1 MALTPEEIKSVNEEY
16 KNLANRLDEIDK
28 KTLSGVKEALL
39 SGKVTLEEWNRELKR
54 FKTTADNI
62 GNSLS
67 YIANSF
73 KDSVNELQKQN
84 KYLSSA
90 KTIIN
95 NISKSAQSAL
105 SVRRGETDIN
115 VKNITLAK
123 QQIAS
128 QKEQLKLAIKNGN
141 LTKSQR
147 GEIYKTL
154 NDLDDYEGGL
164 TGVLKTN
171 EEINKSLGFGPQLLG
186 GLDKAFQKL
195 GLPPLGIKDAID
207 ETRRLGQVAAATGD
221 KDFNAFGTF
230 MSKFGENLKNSL
242 SLANVLQASFTAIVK
257 SVLDLNKAQTDF
269 RRLTGESA
277 KEVGLVNDGLLTSV
291 DLIKTQVALTE
302 QFGLNA
308 NAAFSSETLQEV
320 GEITKAI
327 GLSSDEAGNLARFSE
342 IAGTNLNGQLDAL
355 SKSVPKAFSQKQILS
370 ETANVSS
377 DIALA
382 MGNSAYEIG
391 QAVIQAKQLGL
402 SLSDVNGIADSL
414 LDIEQSLAAE
424 FEAEVITGKQL
435 NFERARGFALQNNLA
450 GLTEEIKNN
459 EDLIKG
465 FATANRIEQEAIAKT
480 LNMSRQQMADMVMSS
495 KLVNTLT
502 KEQRANAAGVSV
514 EQLKQLDINQSIDDS
529 INKITQSLAGPLEK
543 FAQLLQYTIQF
554 TDALLVGAGVFAL
567 INNRAKI
574 QLGIQ
579 NAIAIFQNKNL
590 LKGIADMAINA
601 FNSAA
606 KIPFIGP
613 ALGAAAAAT
622 AYALG
627 KSYMSKGDDV
637 MSEGGYGNRTL
648 MGPKGSI
655 ALNNNDTVIAG
666 TNLFPKDKSIER
678 NAPTNVT
685 VTLSQSDIKS
695 IANAVREGASQAT
708 INLDGDK
715 VSNRLQPSL
724 AVNTRR
730 YSV

>member
-1 MALTPEEIKSVNEEY
+1 MATEEELNNARDLRDIEEDRLGISGQLLESIREANNVTLENVRNLSLQRQEKQDIRDISRSINKIAKDSFSLTAKDLGST
-16 KNLANRLDEIDK
+16 KNLAKIQKDQVNLQAKIALSK
-28 KTLSGVKEALL
+28 NIIKTLSESNSEAEFEAAVALEAQVIEAEKLSAELKIIEETAERVANNFGVKTFSALEDITQAIPGLRILAGPFKEAAQAAREIAIETDSSTKAFAAGAKVLTNQLLIGGALKVLDSLL
-39 SGKVTLEEWNRELKR
+39 S
-54 FKTTADNI
+54 
-62 GNSLS
+62 
-67 YIANSF
+67 
-73 KDSVNELQKQN
+73 
-84 KYLSSA
+84 
-90 KTIIN
+90 
-95 NISKSAQSAL
+95 
-105 SVRRGETDIN
+105 
-115 VKNITLAK
+115 
-123 QQIAS
+123 
-128 QKEQLKLAIKNGN
+128 
-141 LTKSQR
+141 
-147 GEIYKTL
+147 
-154 NDLDDYEGGL
+154 
-164 TGVLKTN
+164 
-171 EEINKSLGFGPQLLG
+171 INKS
-186 GLDKAFQKL
+186 
-195 GLPPLGIKDAID
+195 
-207 ETRRLGQVAAATGD
+207 
-221 KDFNAFGTF
+221 
-230 MSKFGENLKNSL
+230 
-242 SLANVLQASFTAIVK
+242 
-257 SVLDLNKAQTDF
+257 QTDF

-277 KEVGLVNDGLLTSV
+277 KEVGLLNDGLLTSI

-308 NAAFSSETLQEV
+308 SAAFSNETLQEV
-320 GEITKAI
+320 GELTKAV
-327 GLSSDEAGNLARFSE
+327 GLTAEEAGNFARFSE
-342 IAGTNLNGQLDAL
+342 ITGTNLNEQLDTL

-424 FEAEVITGKQL
+424 FEAEVITGKQINL
-435 NFERARGFALQNNLA
+435 ERARGFALQNDLA

-480 LNMSRQQMADMVMSS
+480 LGMSRQQMADMVMSS

-502 KEQRANAAGVSV
+502 EEQRANAAGVSV

-554 TDALLVGAGVFAL
+554 TDALLVGAGVFTL

-579 NAIAIFQNKNL
+579 GAITAFQNQSL
-590 LKGIADMAINA
+590 LKSIQQMATTA
-601 FNSAA
+601 FSSAA

-655 ALNNNDTVIAG
+655 ALNNEDTVIAG
-666 TNLFPKDKSIER
+666 TNLFPKDKSSER

-685 VTLSQSDIKS
+685 VTLSQTDIKA
-695 IANAVREGASQAT
+695 IASAVREGASQAT
-708 INLDGDK
+708 INLDGDR

>member
-1 MALTPEEIKSVNEEY
+1 MALTPEEIKLVNEEF
-16 KNLANRLDEIDK
+16 KNLVSRLDEIDK
-28 KTLSGVKEALL
+28 KSLSSVKEGLL
-39 SGKVTLEEWNRELKR
+39 SGKITLEEWNIELKR
-54 FKTTADNI
+54 FKTTADNV

-90 KTIIN
+90 KNIIN

-115 VKNITLAK
+115 VKNIIQAK
-123 QQIAS
+123 QQIES

-147 GEIYKTL
+147 EEIYKTL
-154 NDLDDYEGGL
+154 NDLDAYEEGL

-207 ETRRLGQVAAATGD
+207 ETRRLGQVAASTGEE
-221 KDFNAFGTF
+221 FNAFGTF

-277 KEVGLVNDGLLTSV
+277 KEVGLVNDGLLTSI

-308 NAAFSSETLQEV
+308 STAFSKETLQEV

-327 GLSSDEAGNLARFSE
+327 GLSATESGNLARFSK
-342 IAGTNLNGQLDAL
+342 IAGDNLNGQLDAL

-402 SLSDVNGIADSL
+402 SLSDVNNIADGL
-414 LDIEQSLAAE
+414 LDIESSLQAE

-435 NFERARGFALQNNLA
+435 NFERARGFALQNKL
-450 GLTEEIKNN
+450 GDLTEEIKNN

-502 KEQRANAAGVSV
+502 EEQRANAAGVSI

-579 NAIAIFQNKNL
+579 GAIATFQNKNL

-601 FNSAA
+601 FNSAS

-627 KSYMSKGDDV
+627 KSYISKGEDV
-637 MSEGGYGNRTL
+637 ISEGGYGNRTL

-666 TNLFPKDKSIER
+666 TNLFPKDKSSER

-685 VTLSQSDIKS
+685 VTLSQNDIKA
-695 IANAVREGASQAT
+695 IASAVREGASQAT
-708 INLDGDK
+708 INLDGDRI
-715 VSNRLQPSL
+715 STRLQPSL

>member
-16 KNLANRLDEIDK
+16 KKLANRLDEIDK

-39 SGKVTLEEWNRELKR
+39 SGKITLEEWNRELKR
-54 FKTTADNI
+54 FKTTADNV

-115 VKNITLAK
+115 VKNIIQAK
-123 QQIAS
+123 QQIES

-154 NDLDDYEGGL
+154 NDLDAYEEGL

-186 GLDKAFQKL
+186 GLEKALQKL

-207 ETRRLGQVAAATGD
+207 ETRRLGQVAASTGEE
-221 KDFNAFGTF
+221 FSAFDTF

-277 KEVGLVNDGLLTSV
+277 KEVGLTNDGLLTSV
-291 DLIKTQVALTE
+291 DLIQTQVALTE
-302 QFGLNA
+302 QLGLNA
-308 NAAFSSETLQEV
+308 REAFGTETLQEV

-327 GLSSDEAGNLARFSE
+327 GLSATESGNLARFSK
-342 IAGTNLNGQLDAL
+342 IAGDNLNGQLDAL

-382 MGNSAYEIG
+382 MGNSTYEIG
-391 QAVIQAKQLGL
+391 QAVIQAKKLGL
-402 SLSDVNGIADSL
+402 SLSDVNNIADGL
-414 LDIEQSLAAE
+414 LDIESSLQAE

-435 NFERARGFALQNNLA
+435 NFERARGFALQNDLA

-502 KEQRANAAGVSV
+502 DEQRANAAGVSV
-514 EQLKQLDINQSIDDS
+514 EQLKQLDINQSISDS

-543 FAQLLQYTIQF
+543 FAQILQFTIQISDYIAAGASGLLLYNSYLKIS
-554 TDALLVGAGVFAL
+554 TALKKKNIALTTMEGLKSAGVA
-567 INNRAKI
+567 AVE
-574 QLGIQ
+574 
-579 NAIAIFQNKNL
+579 AIKSVVKTPI
-590 LKGIADMAINA
+590 
-601 FNSAA
+601 
-606 KIPFIGP
+606 IGP
-613 ALGAAAAAT
+613 ALAAAAGVGV
-622 AYALG
+622 YALA
-627 KSYMSKGDDV
+627 KKYISKGEDV
-637 MSEGGYGNRTL
+637 ISEGGYGNRTL

-666 TNLFPKDKSIER
+666 TNLFPKDKSSER

-685 VTLSQSDIKS
+685 VTLSQNDIKA
-695 IANAVREGASQAT
+695 IASAVREGASQAT

-715 VSNRLQPSL
+715 ISNRLQPSL
-724 AVNTRR
+724 AVNTRK

>member
-1 MALTPEEIKSVNEEY
+1 MALTPEEIKSVNEEFS
-16 KNLANRLDEIDK
+16 KLVNKLDEIDQ
-28 KTLSGVKEALL
+28 KTLSRTREALL

-54 FKTTADNI
+54 FNTTADNV

-123 QQIAS
+123 QQIES

-154 NDLDDYEGGL
+154 NDLDAYEEGL

-207 ETRRLGQVAAATGD
+207 ETRRLGQVAASTGEE
-221 KDFNAFGTF
+221 FNAFGTF

-402 SLSDVNGIADSL
+402 SLSDVNNIADGL

-435 NFERARGFALQNNLA
+435 NFERARGIAIQNNLA

-459 EDLIKG
+459 EDIIKG
-465 FATANRIEQEAIAKT
+465 IATANRIEQEAIAKT

-502 KEQRANAAGVSV
+502 EEQRANAAGVSV

-601 FNSAA
+601 FNSAS

-666 TNLFPKDKSIER
+666 TNLFPKDKSSER

-685 VTLSQSDIKS
+685 VTLSQNDIKA
-695 IANAVREGASQAT
+695 IASAVREGASQAT
-708 INLDGDK
+708 INLDGDRI
-715 VSNRLQPSL
+715 STRLQPSL

>member
-1 MALTPEEIKSVNEEY
+1 MALTPEEIKLVNEEF
-16 KNLANRLDEIDK
+16 KNLVSRLDEIDK
-28 KTLSGVKEALL
+28 KSLSSVKEGLL
-39 SGKVTLEEWNRELKR
+39 SGKITLEEWNIELKR
-54 FKTTADNI
+54 FKTTADNV

-90 KTIIN
+90 KNIIN

-115 VKNITLAK
+115 VKNIIQAK
-123 QQIAS
+123 QQIES

-147 GEIYKTL
+147 EEIYKTL
-154 NDLDDYEGGL
+154 NDLDAYEEGL

-207 ETRRLGQVAAATGD
+207 ETRRLGQVAASTGEE
-221 KDFNAFGTF
+221 FNAFGTF

-277 KEVGLVNDGLLTSV
+277 KEVGLVNDGLLTSI

-308 NAAFSSETLQEV
+308 STAFSKETLQEV

-327 GLSSDEAGNLARFSE
+327 GLSATESGNLARFSK
-342 IAGTNLNGQLDAL
+342 IAGDNLNGQLDAL

-377 DIALA
+377 DIALV

-402 SLSDVNGIADSL
+402 SLSDVNNIADGL
-414 LDIEQSLAAE
+414 LDIESSLQAE

-435 NFERARGFALQNNLA
+435 NFERARGFALQNKL
-450 GLTEEIKNN
+450 GDLTEEIKNN

-465 FATANRIEQEAIAKT
+465 FVTANRIEQEAIAKT

-502 KEQRANAAGVSV
+502 EEQRANAAGVSI

-579 NAIAIFQNKNL
+579 GTIATFQNKNL

-601 FNSAA
+601 FNSAS

-627 KSYMSKGDDV
+627 KSYISKGEDV
-637 MSEGGYGNRTL
+637 ISEGGYGNRTL

-666 TNLFPKDKSIER
+666 TNLFPKDKSSER

-685 VTLSQSDIKS
+685 VTLSQNDIKA
-695 IANAVREGASQAT
+695 IASAVREGASQAT
-708 INLDGDK
+708 INLDGDRI
-715 VSNRLQPSL
+715 STRLQPSL

>member
-1 MALTPEEIKSVNEEY
+1 MATEEELNNARDLRDIEEDRLGISGQLLESIREANNVTLENVRNLSLQRQEKQDIRDISRSINKIAKDSFSLTAKDLGST
-16 KNLANRLDEIDK
+16 KNLAKIQKDQVNLQAKIALSK
-28 KTLSGVKEALL
+28 NIIKTLSESNSEAEFEAAVALEAQVIEAEKLSAELKIIEETAERVANNFGVKTFSALEDITQAIPGLRILAGPFKEAAQAAREIAIETDSSTKAFAAGAKVLTNQLLIGGALKVLDSLL
-39 SGKVTLEEWNRELKR
+39 S
-54 FKTTADNI
+54 
-62 GNSLS
+62 
-67 YIANSF
+67 
-73 KDSVNELQKQN
+73 
-84 KYLSSA
+84 
-90 KTIIN
+90 
-95 NISKSAQSAL
+95 
-105 SVRRGETDIN
+105 
-115 VKNITLAK
+115 
-123 QQIAS
+123 
-128 QKEQLKLAIKNGN
+128 
-141 LTKSQR
+141 
-147 GEIYKTL
+147 
-154 NDLDDYEGGL
+154 
-164 TGVLKTN
+164 
-171 EEINKSLGFGPQLLG
+171 INKS
-186 GLDKAFQKL
+186 
-195 GLPPLGIKDAID
+195 
-207 ETRRLGQVAAATGD
+207 
-221 KDFNAFGTF
+221 
-230 MSKFGENLKNSL
+230 
-242 SLANVLQASFTAIVK
+242 
-257 SVLDLNKAQTDF
+257 QTDF

-277 KEVGLVNDGLLTSV
+277 KEVGLLNDGLLTSI

-308 NAAFSSETLQEV
+308 SAAFSNETLQEV
-320 GEITKAI
+320 GELTKAV
-327 GLSSDEAGNLARFSE
+327 GLTAEEAGNFARFSE
-342 IAGTNLNGQLDAL
+342 ITGTNLNEQLDTL

-424 FEAEVITGKQL
+424 FEAEVITGKQINL
-435 NFERARGFALQNNLA
+435 ERARGFALQNDLA

-480 LNMSRQQMADMVMSS
+480 LGMSRQQMADMVMSS

-502 KEQRANAAGVSV
+502 EEQRANAAGVSV

-554 TDALLVGAGVFAL
+554 TDALLVGAGVFTL

-579 NAIAIFQNKNL
+579 GAITAFQNQSL
-590 LKGIADMAINA
+590 LKSIQQMATTA
-601 FNSAA
+601 FSSAA

-655 ALNNNDTVIAG
+655 ALNNEDTVIAG
-666 TNLFPKDKSIER
+666 TNLFPKNKSSER

-685 VTLSQSDIKS
+685 VTLSQSDIKA
-695 IANAVREGASQAT
+695 IASAVREGASQAT
-708 INLDGDK
+708 INLDGDR

>member
-1 MALTPEEIKSVNEEY
+1 MALSPEEIKSVNKEY
-16 KNLANRLDEIDK
+16 KKLANRLDEIDK

-39 SGKVTLEEWNRELKR
+39 SGKDTLEEWNRELKR

-67 YIANSF
+67 YIAISF

-105 SVRRGETDIN
+105 SVRKGETDIN
-115 VKNITLAK
+115 VKNITQAK
-123 QQIAS
+123 QQIES

-154 NDLDDYEGGL
+154 NDLDAYEEGL

-186 GLDKAFQKL
+186 GLDKAIQKL
-195 GLPPLGIKDAID
+195 GLAPLGIKDAID
-207 ETRRLGQVAAATGD
+207 ETRRLGQIAASTGEE
-221 KDFNAFGTF
+221 FNAFSTF

-277 KEVGLVNDGLLTSV
+277 KEVGLVNDGLLTSI

-327 GLSSDEAGNLARFSE
+327 GLSTDEAGNLAKFSK
-342 IAGTNLNGQLDAL
+342 IAGDNLNGQLDAL
-355 SKSVPKAFSQKQILS
+355 TKSVPKAFSQKQILS

-382 MGNSAYEIG
+382 FGNSTYEIG
-391 QAVIQAKQLGL
+391 QSVLAAKKLGL
-402 SLSDVNGIADSL
+402 TLSDINNIADGL
-414 LDIEQSLAAE
+414 LDIESSLTAE

-435 NFERARGFALQNNLA
+435 NFERARFFALTNDLA
-450 GLTEEIKNN
+450 GLTDEIKNN
-459 EDLIKG
+459 EQLIG
-465 FATANRIEQEAIAKT
+465 EFATSNRVEQEAIAKAF
-480 LNMSRQQMADMVMSS
+480 NMSRQQMADMVMSS
-495 KLVNTLT
+495 KLINTLT
-502 KEQRANAAGVSV
+502 EEQRANAAGV
-514 EQLKQLDINQSIDDS
+514 
-529 INKITQSLAGPLEK
+529 P
-543 FAQLLQYTIQF
+543 
-554 TDALLVGAGVFAL
+554 
-567 INNRAKI
+567 
-574 QLGIQ
+574 
-579 NAIAIFQNKNL
+579 
-590 LKGIADMAINA
+590 
-601 FNSAA
+601 
-606 KIPFIGP
+606 
-613 ALGAAAAAT
+613 
-622 AYALG
+622 
-627 KSYMSKGDDV
+627 
-637 MSEGGYGNRTL
+637 
-648 MGPKGSI
+648 
-655 ALNNNDTVIAG
+655 
-666 TNLFPKDKSIER
+666 
-678 NAPTNVT
+678 
-685 VTLSQSDIKS
+685 
-695 IANAVREGASQAT
+695 
-708 INLDGDK
+708 
-715 VSNRLQPSL
+715 
-724 AVNTRR
+724 
-730 YSV
+730 